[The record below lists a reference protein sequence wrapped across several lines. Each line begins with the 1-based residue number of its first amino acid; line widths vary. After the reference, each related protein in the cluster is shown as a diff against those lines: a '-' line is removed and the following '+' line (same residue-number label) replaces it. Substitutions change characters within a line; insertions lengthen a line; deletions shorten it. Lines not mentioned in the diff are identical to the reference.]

1 MLYFVRQHFQLNF
14 FCFFVLLGIL
24 NGREEC
30 HMLHIKRFRTE
41 CRMTQKELAKAV
53 NKSYV
58 TIQSWEKGTSYP
70 NAESILDMCDLFDCT
85 PNDLLGWYDN
95 HPRPIEE
102 MPADRRA
109 LISSY
114 DKCDKPTRASILMVA
129 KNSALASVNQA
140 CEQAETNCA

>member
-1 MLYFVRQHFQLNF
+1 
-14 FCFFVLLGIL
+14 
-24 NGREEC
+24 
-30 HMLHIKRFRTE
+30 MLHIKRLRTE

-70 NAESILDMCDLFDCT
+70 NAESILDMCSLFGCT

-95 HPRPIEE
+95 HQRPIEE
-102 MPADRRA
+102 MSSGERA

-114 DKCDKPTRASILMVA
+114 NKCDEATKASILMVA
-129 KNSALASVNQA
+129 KNSALASVSQA
-140 CEQAETNCA
+140 DEQVETNCA

>member
-1 MLYFVRQHFQLNF
+1 
-14 FCFFVLLGIL
+14 
-24 NGREEC
+24 
-30 HMLHIKRFRTE
+30 MLHIKKLRTE
-41 CRMTQKELAKAV
+41 CGITQRELAKAI

-70 NAESILDMCDLFDCT
+70 NAESILDMCCLFDCT

-102 MPADRRA
+102 MSADGKA

-114 DKCDKPTRASILMVA
+114 NKCDEATKASILMVA
-129 KNSALASVNQA
+129 KNSALASVSQA
-140 CEQAETNCA
+140 GEQAETNCA